1 MAGIVGTITNLSDF
15 LSKTQVCLSVKPN
28 DPQQQIICLEADRKY
43 SIPAFQR
50 EVRWDDNNLKML
62 LYDLSRSSKFLGN
75 IILTIK
81 SDHTCEIIDGQQ
93 RTTVLMLIVSC
104 IKKKFGTKIST
115 PDLCPLR
122 NEGFTG
128 FQTLLEKAFDQ
139 EAITSDDWNAIL
151 KSDDYHQLP
160 RIQKLWN
167 TISSSELLADR
178 HKAQGLLDNL
188 CKSEF
193 NIIASYSN
201 DVNTSIQYFLDVNLK
216 GIRLDTEDIFKG
228 YLFSQDSRELTRSLW
243 QKNKRDVLR
252 LNGVTQSSEEKR
264 YPLMKLY
271 EHFFYCD
278 LYLPREGDCE
288 YSTLKFG
295 ENFCL
300 TSGFESGSTKYYEGS
315 HLIEAIRD
323 RDYLQNVLSRLN
335 KCVEIMTDIIESEG
349 PSTPFKDK
357 FICAKK
363 VDSIDIQNCHSML
376 KKILMEK
383 EVIPKILALKYNLID
398 ELYTPCLKWAERFDR
413 GVGYFTTGWLT
424 YNVAGLSDFASR
436 GGKMRLITS
445 PILSTEDTDAI
456 IGAENQDGSAFLRLE
471 AALLENV
478 EILKQE
484 MEADII
490 NAFSWMLYDGIID
503 MRFAIPCEKL
513 EEGDFHDKFGIFYKG
528 NDALSFSGSIND
540 SKHGFQNYESIKVFK
555 TWAGTQ
561 EYVDADTARFEK
573 IWNRKD
579 RNLKIFTI
587 PQAVKNKIF
596 ELRSPDR
603 PYSLPAGSSKWVH
616 QDIAVKTFLEKE
628 HGILA
633 MATGTGKTVT
643 AMKIIN
649 KLFDSGE
656 IRRVVI
662 TMYGNDLLDQ
672 WAIQIRENYKNKQ
685 INYHYASQKMMK
697 DFVMHPDDSI
707 LILSRDARNLSK
719 LLDLFDRLPG
729 DYRNDTLFV
738 FDEVHGAAS
747 NTFASRLGEYVLR

>member
-1 MAGIVGTITNLSDF
+1 MDYPKV
-15 LSKTQVCLSVKPN
+15 KVCL
-28 DPQQQIICLEADRKY
+28 D
-43 SIPAFQR
+43 
-50 EVRWDDNNLKML
+50 
-62 LYDLSRSSKFLGN
+62 
-75 IILTIK
+75 
-81 SDHTCEIIDGQQ
+81 
-93 RTTVLMLIVSC
+93 
-104 IKKKFGTKIST
+104 
-115 PDLCPLR
+115 
-122 NEGFTG
+122 
-128 FQTLLEKAFDQ
+128 
-139 EAITSDDWNAIL
+139 TS
-151 KSDDYHQLP
+151 
-160 RIQKLWN
+160 
-167 TISSSELLADR
+167 
-178 HKAQGLLDNL
+178 
-188 CKSEF
+188 
-193 NIIASYSN
+193 
-201 DVNTSIQYFLDVNLK
+201 
-216 GIRLDTEDIFKG
+216 ED
-228 YLFSQDSRELTRSLW
+228 
-243 QKNKRDVLR
+243 
-252 LNGVTQSSEEKR
+252 
-264 YPLMKLY
+264 
-271 EHFFYCD
+271 
-278 LYLPREGDCE
+278 
-288 YSTLKFG
+288 
-295 ENFCL
+295 
-300 TSGFESGSTKYYEGS
+300 
-315 HLIEAIRD
+315 
-323 RDYLQNVLSRLN
+323 
-335 KCVEIMTDIIESEG
+335 
-349 PSTPFKDK
+349 
-357 FICAKK
+357 
-363 VDSIDIQNCHSML
+363 
-376 KKILMEK
+376 
-383 EVIPKILALKYNLID
+383 NLID

-490 NAFSWMLYDGIID
+490 NTFSWMLYDGIID

-513 EEGDFHDKFGIFYKG
+513 EEGDFHDKFGIFCKG

-579 RNLKIFTI
+579 RNLKMFTI

-672 WAIQIRENYKNKQ
+672 WAIQSRENYKNKQ

-738 FDEVHGAAS
+738 FDEVHGAGS
-747 NTFASRLGEYVLR
+747 NTFVENLSGRLSPYRYRLGLSATPEREYDEAGNDFLLNEIGEVIFEFTLQDAIQKGILCEFNYIPLPYVLSDEEKLKKRKIIAAFNAKKESGEPVDEKDMFTQLALVNKTAVNKLEEFESLISQRPELLQKCIIFVQTMEYGAKLQEILVRYSDKYHTYYADDEKINLENFAAGKIDCLLTCKKVSEGIDISSVTNIILFSSDRSKLVTTQRIGRALRLDKNNPEKKATVVDFVIEDSEENDNNADAARAEWLTELSKTRRCEYEK

>member
-1 MAGIVGTITNLSDF
+1 MDYPKV
-15 LSKTQVCLSVKPN
+15 KVCL
-28 DPQQQIICLEADRKY
+28 D
-43 SIPAFQR
+43 
-50 EVRWDDNNLKML
+50 
-62 LYDLSRSSKFLGN
+62 
-75 IILTIK
+75 
-81 SDHTCEIIDGQQ
+81 
-93 RTTVLMLIVSC
+93 
-104 IKKKFGTKIST
+104 
-115 PDLCPLR
+115 
-122 NEGFTG
+122 
-128 FQTLLEKAFDQ
+128 
-139 EAITSDDWNAIL
+139 TS
-151 KSDDYHQLP
+151 
-160 RIQKLWN
+160 
-167 TISSSELLADR
+167 
-178 HKAQGLLDNL
+178 
-188 CKSEF
+188 
-193 NIIASYSN
+193 
-201 DVNTSIQYFLDVNLK
+201 
-216 GIRLDTEDIFKG
+216 ED
-228 YLFSQDSRELTRSLW
+228 
-243 QKNKRDVLR
+243 
-252 LNGVTQSSEEKR
+252 
-264 YPLMKLY
+264 
-271 EHFFYCD
+271 
-278 LYLPREGDCE
+278 
-288 YSTLKFG
+288 
-295 ENFCL
+295 
-300 TSGFESGSTKYYEGS
+300 
-315 HLIEAIRD
+315 
-323 RDYLQNVLSRLN
+323 
-335 KCVEIMTDIIESEG
+335 
-349 PSTPFKDK
+349 
-357 FICAKK
+357 
-363 VDSIDIQNCHSML
+363 
-376 KKILMEK
+376 
-383 EVIPKILALKYNLID
+383 NLID

-436 GGKMRLITS
+436 GGKIRLITS

-579 RNLKIFTI
+579 RNLKMFTI

-596 ELRSPDR
+596 ELRTPDR

-643 AMKIIN
+643 ATKIIN

-707 LILSRDARNLSK
+707 LILSRDSRNLSK

-738 FDEVHGAAS
+738 FDEVHGAGS
-747 NTFASRLGEYVLR
+747 NTFVENLSGRLSPYRYRLGLSATPEREYDEAGNDFLLNEIGEVIFEFTLQDAIQKGILCEFNYISLPYVLTEEEKLKKRKIIAAFNAKKESGEPVDEKDMFTQLALVNKTAVNKLEEFESLISQRPELLQKCIIFVQTMEYGAKLQEILVRYSDKYHTYYADDEKINLENFAAGKIDCLLTCKKVSEGIDISSVTNIILFSSDRSRLVTTQRIGRALRLDKNNPEKKATVVDFVIEDSEENDNNADAARAEWLTELSQTRRCEHEK

>member
-1 MAGIVGTITNLSDF
+1 MDYPKV
-15 LSKTQVCLSVKPN
+15 KVCL
-28 DPQQQIICLEADRKY
+28 D
-43 SIPAFQR
+43 
-50 EVRWDDNNLKML
+50 
-62 LYDLSRSSKFLGN
+62 
-75 IILTIK
+75 
-81 SDHTCEIIDGQQ
+81 
-93 RTTVLMLIVSC
+93 
-104 IKKKFGTKIST
+104 
-115 PDLCPLR
+115 
-122 NEGFTG
+122 
-128 FQTLLEKAFDQ
+128 
-139 EAITSDDWNAIL
+139 TS
-151 KSDDYHQLP
+151 
-160 RIQKLWN
+160 
-167 TISSSELLADR
+167 
-178 HKAQGLLDNL
+178 
-188 CKSEF
+188 
-193 NIIASYSN
+193 
-201 DVNTSIQYFLDVNLK
+201 
-216 GIRLDTEDIFKG
+216 ED
-228 YLFSQDSRELTRSLW
+228 
-243 QKNKRDVLR
+243 
-252 LNGVTQSSEEKR
+252 
-264 YPLMKLY
+264 
-271 EHFFYCD
+271 
-278 LYLPREGDCE
+278 
-288 YSTLKFG
+288 
-295 ENFCL
+295 
-300 TSGFESGSTKYYEGS
+300 
-315 HLIEAIRD
+315 
-323 RDYLQNVLSRLN
+323 
-335 KCVEIMTDIIESEG
+335 
-349 PSTPFKDK
+349 
-357 FICAKK
+357 
-363 VDSIDIQNCHSML
+363 
-376 KKILMEK
+376 
-383 EVIPKILALKYNLID
+383 NLID
-398 ELYTPCLKWAERFDR
+398 ELYMPCLKWAERFDR

-490 NAFSWMLYDGIID
+490 NTFSWMLYDGIID

-579 RNLKIFTI
+579 RNLKMFTI

-738 FDEVHGAAS
+738 FDEVHGAGS
-747 NTFASRLGEYVLR
+747 NTFVENLSGRLSPYRYRLGLSATPEREYDEAGNDFLLNEIGEVIFEFTLQDAIQKGILCEFNYIPLPYVLSDEEKLKKRKIIAAFNAKKESGEPVDEKDMFTQLALVNKTAVNKLEEFESLISQRPELLQKCIIFVQTMEYGAKLQEILVRYSDKYHTYYADDEKINLENFAAEKIDCLLTCKKVSEGIDISSVTNIILFSSDRSRLVTTQRIGRALRLDKNNPEKKATVVDFVIEDSEENDNNADADRAEWLTELSQTRRCEHEK

>member
-1 MAGIVGTITNLSDF
+1 MDYPKV
-15 LSKTQVCLSVKPN
+15 KVCL
-28 DPQQQIICLEADRKY
+28 D
-43 SIPAFQR
+43 
-50 EVRWDDNNLKML
+50 
-62 LYDLSRSSKFLGN
+62 
-75 IILTIK
+75 
-81 SDHTCEIIDGQQ
+81 
-93 RTTVLMLIVSC
+93 
-104 IKKKFGTKIST
+104 
-115 PDLCPLR
+115 
-122 NEGFTG
+122 
-128 FQTLLEKAFDQ
+128 
-139 EAITSDDWNAIL
+139 TS
-151 KSDDYHQLP
+151 
-160 RIQKLWN
+160 
-167 TISSSELLADR
+167 
-178 HKAQGLLDNL
+178 
-188 CKSEF
+188 
-193 NIIASYSN
+193 
-201 DVNTSIQYFLDVNLK
+201 
-216 GIRLDTEDIFKG
+216 ED
-228 YLFSQDSRELTRSLW
+228 
-243 QKNKRDVLR
+243 
-252 LNGVTQSSEEKR
+252 
-264 YPLMKLY
+264 
-271 EHFFYCD
+271 
-278 LYLPREGDCE
+278 
-288 YSTLKFG
+288 
-295 ENFCL
+295 
-300 TSGFESGSTKYYEGS
+300 
-315 HLIEAIRD
+315 
-323 RDYLQNVLSRLN
+323 
-335 KCVEIMTDIIESEG
+335 
-349 PSTPFKDK
+349 
-357 FICAKK
+357 
-363 VDSIDIQNCHSML
+363 
-376 KKILMEK
+376 
-383 EVIPKILALKYNLID
+383 NLID

-490 NAFSWMLYDGIID
+490 NTFSWMLYDGIID

-579 RNLKIFTI
+579 RNLKMFTI

-603 PYSLPAGSSKWVH
+603 PYSLPTGSSKWVH

-662 TMYGNDLLDQ
+662 TMHGNDLLDQ

-719 LLDLFDRLPG
+719 LLDLFDRFPG

-738 FDEVHGAAS
+738 FDEVHGAGS
-747 NTFASRLGEYVLR
+747 NTFVENLSGRLSPYRYRLGLSATPEREYDEAGNDFLLNEIGEVIFEFTLQDAIKKGILCEFNYIPLPYVLTEEEKLKKRKIIAAFNAKKEGGEPVDEKDMFTQLALVNKTAVNKLEEFENLISQRPELLQKCIIFVQTMEYGAKLQEILVRYSDKYHTYYADDEKINLENFAAGKIDCLLTCKKISEGIDISSVTNIILFSSDRSRLVTTQRIGRALRLDKNNPEKKATVVDFVIEDSEENDNNADAARAEWLTELSQTRRCEHEK

>member
-1 MAGIVGTITNLSDF
+1 MDYPKV
-15 LSKTQVCLSVKPN
+15 KVCL
-28 DPQQQIICLEADRKY
+28 D
-43 SIPAFQR
+43 
-50 EVRWDDNNLKML
+50 
-62 LYDLSRSSKFLGN
+62 
-75 IILTIK
+75 
-81 SDHTCEIIDGQQ
+81 
-93 RTTVLMLIVSC
+93 
-104 IKKKFGTKIST
+104 
-115 PDLCPLR
+115 
-122 NEGFTG
+122 
-128 FQTLLEKAFDQ
+128 
-139 EAITSDDWNAIL
+139 TS
-151 KSDDYHQLP
+151 
-160 RIQKLWN
+160 
-167 TISSSELLADR
+167 
-178 HKAQGLLDNL
+178 
-188 CKSEF
+188 
-193 NIIASYSN
+193 
-201 DVNTSIQYFLDVNLK
+201 
-216 GIRLDTEDIFKG
+216 ED
-228 YLFSQDSRELTRSLW
+228 
-243 QKNKRDVLR
+243 
-252 LNGVTQSSEEKR
+252 
-264 YPLMKLY
+264 
-271 EHFFYCD
+271 
-278 LYLPREGDCE
+278 
-288 YSTLKFG
+288 
-295 ENFCL
+295 
-300 TSGFESGSTKYYEGS
+300 
-315 HLIEAIRD
+315 
-323 RDYLQNVLSRLN
+323 
-335 KCVEIMTDIIESEG
+335 
-349 PSTPFKDK
+349 
-357 FICAKK
+357 
-363 VDSIDIQNCHSML
+363 
-376 KKILMEK
+376 
-383 EVIPKILALKYNLID
+383 NLID

-456 IGAENQDGSAFLRLE
+456 IGAENQDGGAFLRLE

-579 RNLKIFTI
+579 RNLKMFTI

-738 FDEVHGAAS
+738 FDEVHGAGS
-747 NTFASRLGEYVLR
+747 NTFVENLSGRLSPYRYRLGLSATPEREYDEAGNDFLLNEIGEVIFEFTLQDAIQKGILCEFNYIPLPYVLSDEEKLKKRKIIAAFNAKKESGEPVDEKDMFTQLALVNKTAVNKLEEFESLISQRPELLQKCIIFVQTMGYGAKLQEILVRYSDKYHTYYADDEKINLENFAAGKIDCLLTCKKVSEGIDISSVTNIILFSSDRSRLVTTQRIGRALRLDKNNPEKKATVVDFVIEDSEENDNNADADRAEWLTELSQTRRCEHEK

>member
-1 MAGIVGTITNLSDF
+1 MDYPKV
-15 LSKTQVCLSVKPN
+15 KVCL
-28 DPQQQIICLEADRKY
+28 D
-43 SIPAFQR
+43 
-50 EVRWDDNNLKML
+50 
-62 LYDLSRSSKFLGN
+62 
-75 IILTIK
+75 
-81 SDHTCEIIDGQQ
+81 
-93 RTTVLMLIVSC
+93 
-104 IKKKFGTKIST
+104 
-115 PDLCPLR
+115 
-122 NEGFTG
+122 
-128 FQTLLEKAFDQ
+128 
-139 EAITSDDWNAIL
+139 TS
-151 KSDDYHQLP
+151 
-160 RIQKLWN
+160 
-167 TISSSELLADR
+167 
-178 HKAQGLLDNL
+178 
-188 CKSEF
+188 
-193 NIIASYSN
+193 
-201 DVNTSIQYFLDVNLK
+201 
-216 GIRLDTEDIFKG
+216 ED
-228 YLFSQDSRELTRSLW
+228 S
-243 QKNKRDVLR
+243 
-252 LNGVTQSSEEKR
+252 
-264 YPLMKLY
+264 
-271 EHFFYCD
+271 
-278 LYLPREGDCE
+278 
-288 YSTLKFG
+288 
-295 ENFCL
+295 
-300 TSGFESGSTKYYEGS
+300 
-315 HLIEAIRD
+315 
-323 RDYLQNVLSRLN
+323 
-335 KCVEIMTDIIESEG
+335 
-349 PSTPFKDK
+349 
-357 FICAKK
+357 
-363 VDSIDIQNCHSML
+363 
-376 KKILMEK
+376 
-383 EVIPKILALKYNLID
+383 LID

-471 AALLENV
+471 AALLENF

-579 RNLKIFTI
+579 RNLKMFTI

-738 FDEVHGAAS
+738 FDEVHGAGS
-747 NTFASRLGEYVLR
+747 NTFVENLSGRLSPYRYRLGLSATPEREYDEAGNDFLLNEIGEVIFEFTLQDAIQKGILCEFNYIPLPYVLSDEEKLKKRKIIAAFNTKKESGEPVDEKDMFTQLALVNKTAVNKLEEFESLISQRPELLQKCIIFVQTMEYGAKLQEILVRYSDKYHTYYADDEKINLENFAAGKIDCLLTCKKVSEGIDISSVTNIILFSSDRSRLVTTQRIGRALRLDKNNPEKKATVVDFVIEDSEENDNNADADRAEWLTDLSQTRRCEHEK

>member
-1 MAGIVGTITNLSDF
+1 MDYPKV
-15 LSKTQVCLSVKPN
+15 KVCL
-28 DPQQQIICLEADRKY
+28 D
-43 SIPAFQR
+43 
-50 EVRWDDNNLKML
+50 
-62 LYDLSRSSKFLGN
+62 
-75 IILTIK
+75 
-81 SDHTCEIIDGQQ
+81 
-93 RTTVLMLIVSC
+93 
-104 IKKKFGTKIST
+104 
-115 PDLCPLR
+115 
-122 NEGFTG
+122 
-128 FQTLLEKAFDQ
+128 
-139 EAITSDDWNAIL
+139 TS
-151 KSDDYHQLP
+151 
-160 RIQKLWN
+160 
-167 TISSSELLADR
+167 
-178 HKAQGLLDNL
+178 
-188 CKSEF
+188 
-193 NIIASYSN
+193 
-201 DVNTSIQYFLDVNLK
+201 
-216 GIRLDTEDIFKG
+216 ED
-228 YLFSQDSRELTRSLW
+228 
-243 QKNKRDVLR
+243 
-252 LNGVTQSSEEKR
+252 
-264 YPLMKLY
+264 
-271 EHFFYCD
+271 
-278 LYLPREGDCE
+278 
-288 YSTLKFG
+288 
-295 ENFCL
+295 
-300 TSGFESGSTKYYEGS
+300 
-315 HLIEAIRD
+315 
-323 RDYLQNVLSRLN
+323 
-335 KCVEIMTDIIESEG
+335 
-349 PSTPFKDK
+349 
-357 FICAKK
+357 
-363 VDSIDIQNCHSML
+363 
-376 KKILMEK
+376 
-383 EVIPKILALKYNLID
+383 NLID

-490 NAFSWMLYDGIID
+490 NTFSWMLYDGIID

-579 RNLKIFTI
+579 RNLKMFTI

-738 FDEVHGAAS
+738 FDEVHGAGS
-747 NTFASRLGEYVLR
+747 NTFVENLSGRLSPYRYRLGLSATPEREYDEAGNDFLLNEIGEVIFEFTLQDAIQKGILCEFNYIPLPYVLSDEEKLKKRKIIAAFNAKKESGEPVDEKDMFTQLALVNKTAVNKLEEFESLISQRPELLQKCIIFVQTMEYGAKLQEILVRYSDKYHTYYADDEKINLENFAAGKIDCLLTCKKVSEGIDISSVTNIILFSSDRSRLVTTQRIGRALRLDKNTPEKKATVVDFVIEDSEENDNNADADRAEWLTELSQTRRCEHEK

>member
-1 MAGIVGTITNLSDF
+1 MDYPKV
-15 LSKTQVCLSVKPN
+15 KVCL
-28 DPQQQIICLEADRKY
+28 D
-43 SIPAFQR
+43 
-50 EVRWDDNNLKML
+50 
-62 LYDLSRSSKFLGN
+62 
-75 IILTIK
+75 
-81 SDHTCEIIDGQQ
+81 
-93 RTTVLMLIVSC
+93 
-104 IKKKFGTKIST
+104 
-115 PDLCPLR
+115 
-122 NEGFTG
+122 
-128 FQTLLEKAFDQ
+128 
-139 EAITSDDWNAIL
+139 TS
-151 KSDDYHQLP
+151 
-160 RIQKLWN
+160 
-167 TISSSELLADR
+167 
-178 HKAQGLLDNL
+178 
-188 CKSEF
+188 
-193 NIIASYSN
+193 
-201 DVNTSIQYFLDVNLK
+201 
-216 GIRLDTEDIFKG
+216 ED
-228 YLFSQDSRELTRSLW
+228 
-243 QKNKRDVLR
+243 
-252 LNGVTQSSEEKR
+252 
-264 YPLMKLY
+264 
-271 EHFFYCD
+271 
-278 LYLPREGDCE
+278 
-288 YSTLKFG
+288 
-295 ENFCL
+295 
-300 TSGFESGSTKYYEGS
+300 
-315 HLIEAIRD
+315 
-323 RDYLQNVLSRLN
+323 
-335 KCVEIMTDIIESEG
+335 
-349 PSTPFKDK
+349 
-357 FICAKK
+357 
-363 VDSIDIQNCHSML
+363 
-376 KKILMEK
+376 
-383 EVIPKILALKYNLID
+383 NLID

-490 NAFSWMLYDGIID
+490 NTFSWMLYDGIID

-738 FDEVHGAAS
+738 FDEVHGAGS
-747 NTFASRLGEYVLR
+747 NTFVENLSGRLSPYRYRLGLSATPEREYDEAGNDFLLNEIGEVIFEFTLQDAIQKGILCEFNYIPLPYVLSDEEKLKKRKIIAAFNAKKESGEPVDEKDMFTQLALVNKTAVNKLEEFESLISQRPELLQKCIIFVQTMEYGAKLQEILVRYSDKYHTYYADDEINLENFAAGKIDCLLTCKKVSEGIDISSVTNNFYTPPELSAQKQEIEECHRALSEALGKPERRLVLRIIDAKDRIAEDTAIDSFITGFELAWELSMELNYYENERSVSCRTAMELRARFTSKEEEK

>member
-1 MAGIVGTITNLSDF
+1 MDYPKV
-15 LSKTQVCLSVKPN
+15 KVCL
-28 DPQQQIICLEADRKY
+28 D
-43 SIPAFQR
+43 
-50 EVRWDDNNLKML
+50 
-62 LYDLSRSSKFLGN
+62 
-75 IILTIK
+75 
-81 SDHTCEIIDGQQ
+81 
-93 RTTVLMLIVSC
+93 
-104 IKKKFGTKIST
+104 
-115 PDLCPLR
+115 
-122 NEGFTG
+122 
-128 FQTLLEKAFDQ
+128 
-139 EAITSDDWNAIL
+139 TS
-151 KSDDYHQLP
+151 
-160 RIQKLWN
+160 
-167 TISSSELLADR
+167 
-178 HKAQGLLDNL
+178 
-188 CKSEF
+188 
-193 NIIASYSN
+193 
-201 DVNTSIQYFLDVNLK
+201 
-216 GIRLDTEDIFKG
+216 ED
-228 YLFSQDSRELTRSLW
+228 
-243 QKNKRDVLR
+243 
-252 LNGVTQSSEEKR
+252 
-264 YPLMKLY
+264 
-271 EHFFYCD
+271 
-278 LYLPREGDCE
+278 
-288 YSTLKFG
+288 
-295 ENFCL
+295 
-300 TSGFESGSTKYYEGS
+300 
-315 HLIEAIRD
+315 
-323 RDYLQNVLSRLN
+323 
-335 KCVEIMTDIIESEG
+335 
-349 PSTPFKDK
+349 
-357 FICAKK
+357 
-363 VDSIDIQNCHSML
+363 
-376 KKILMEK
+376 
-383 EVIPKILALKYNLID
+383 NLID

-413 GVGYFTTGWLT
+413 CVGYFTTGWLT

-738 FDEVHGAAS
+738 FDEVHGAGS
-747 NTFASRLGEYVLR
+747 NTFVENLSGRLSPYRYRLGLSATPEREYDEAGNDFLLNEIGEVIFEFTLQDAIQKGILCEFNYIPLPYVLSDEEKLKKRKIIAAFNAKKESGEPVDEKDMFTQLALVNKTAVNKLEEFESLISQRPELLQKCIIFVQTMEYGAKLQEILVRYSDKYHTYYADDEKINLENFAAGKIDCLLTCKKVSEGIDISSVTNIILFSSDRSRLVTTQRIGRALRLDKNNPEKKATVVDFVIEDSEENDNNADADRAEWLTDLSQTRRCEHEK

>member
-1 MAGIVGTITNLSDF
+1 MDYPKV
-15 LSKTQVCLSVKPN
+15 KVCL
-28 DPQQQIICLEADRKY
+28 D
-43 SIPAFQR
+43 
-50 EVRWDDNNLKML
+50 
-62 LYDLSRSSKFLGN
+62 
-75 IILTIK
+75 
-81 SDHTCEIIDGQQ
+81 
-93 RTTVLMLIVSC
+93 
-104 IKKKFGTKIST
+104 
-115 PDLCPLR
+115 
-122 NEGFTG
+122 
-128 FQTLLEKAFDQ
+128 
-139 EAITSDDWNAIL
+139 TS
-151 KSDDYHQLP
+151 
-160 RIQKLWN
+160 
-167 TISSSELLADR
+167 
-178 HKAQGLLDNL
+178 
-188 CKSEF
+188 
-193 NIIASYSN
+193 
-201 DVNTSIQYFLDVNLK
+201 
-216 GIRLDTEDIFKG
+216 ED
-228 YLFSQDSRELTRSLW
+228 
-243 QKNKRDVLR
+243 
-252 LNGVTQSSEEKR
+252 
-264 YPLMKLY
+264 
-271 EHFFYCD
+271 
-278 LYLPREGDCE
+278 
-288 YSTLKFG
+288 
-295 ENFCL
+295 
-300 TSGFESGSTKYYEGS
+300 
-315 HLIEAIRD
+315 
-323 RDYLQNVLSRLN
+323 
-335 KCVEIMTDIIESEG
+335 
-349 PSTPFKDK
+349 
-357 FICAKK
+357 
-363 VDSIDIQNCHSML
+363 
-376 KKILMEK
+376 
-383 EVIPKILALKYNLID
+383 NLID

-490 NAFSWMLYDGIID
+490 NTFSWMLYDGIID

-579 RNLKIFTI
+579 RNLIMFTI

-738 FDEVHGAAS
+738 FDEVHGAGS
-747 NTFASRLGEYVLR
+747 NTFVENLSGRLSPYRYRLGLSATPEREYDEAGNDFLLNEIGEVIFEFTLQDAIQKGILCEFNYIPLPYVLSDEEKLKKRKIIAAFNAKKESGEPVDEKDMFTQLALVNKTAVNKLEEFESLISQRPELLQKCIIFVQTMEYGAKLQEILVRYSDKYHTYYADDEKINLENFAAGKIDCLLTCKKVSEGIDISSVTNIILFSSDRSRLVTTQRIGRALRLDKNNPEKKATVVDFVIEDSEENDNNADADRAEWLTELSQTRRCEHEK

>member
-1 MAGIVGTITNLSDF
+1 MDYPKV
-15 LSKTQVCLSVKPN
+15 KVCL
-28 DPQQQIICLEADRKY
+28 D
-43 SIPAFQR
+43 
-50 EVRWDDNNLKML
+50 
-62 LYDLSRSSKFLGN
+62 
-75 IILTIK
+75 
-81 SDHTCEIIDGQQ
+81 
-93 RTTVLMLIVSC
+93 
-104 IKKKFGTKIST
+104 
-115 PDLCPLR
+115 
-122 NEGFTG
+122 
-128 FQTLLEKAFDQ
+128 
-139 EAITSDDWNAIL
+139 TS
-151 KSDDYHQLP
+151 
-160 RIQKLWN
+160 
-167 TISSSELLADR
+167 
-178 HKAQGLLDNL
+178 
-188 CKSEF
+188 
-193 NIIASYSN
+193 
-201 DVNTSIQYFLDVNLK
+201 
-216 GIRLDTEDIFKG
+216 ED
-228 YLFSQDSRELTRSLW
+228 
-243 QKNKRDVLR
+243 
-252 LNGVTQSSEEKR
+252 
-264 YPLMKLY
+264 
-271 EHFFYCD
+271 
-278 LYLPREGDCE
+278 
-288 YSTLKFG
+288 
-295 ENFCL
+295 
-300 TSGFESGSTKYYEGS
+300 
-315 HLIEAIRD
+315 
-323 RDYLQNVLSRLN
+323 
-335 KCVEIMTDIIESEG
+335 
-349 PSTPFKDK
+349 
-357 FICAKK
+357 
-363 VDSIDIQNCHSML
+363 
-376 KKILMEK
+376 
-383 EVIPKILALKYNLID
+383 NLID

-490 NAFSWMLYDGIID
+490 NTFSWMLYDGIID

-528 NDALSFSGSIND
+528 NDALSFSDSIND

-579 RNLKIFTI
+579 RNLKMFTI

-738 FDEVHGAAS
+738 FDEVHGAGS
-747 NTFASRLGEYVLR
+747 NTFVENLSGRLSPYRYRLGLSATPEREYDEAGNDFLLNEIGEVIFEFTLQDAIQKGILCEFNYIPLPYVLSDEEKLKKRKIIAAFNAKKESGEPVDEKDMFTQLALVNKTAVNKLEEFESLISQRPELLQKCIIFVQTMEYGAKLQEILVRYSDKYHTYYADDEKINLENFAAGKIDCLLTCKKVSEGIDISSVTNIILFSSDRSRLVTTQRIGRALRLDKNNPEKKATVVDFVIEDSEENDNNADADRAEWLTDLSQTRRCEHEK

>member
-1 MAGIVGTITNLSDF
+1 MDYPKV
-15 LSKTQVCLSVKPN
+15 KVCL
-28 DPQQQIICLEADRKY
+28 D
-43 SIPAFQR
+43 
-50 EVRWDDNNLKML
+50 
-62 LYDLSRSSKFLGN
+62 
-75 IILTIK
+75 
-81 SDHTCEIIDGQQ
+81 
-93 RTTVLMLIVSC
+93 
-104 IKKKFGTKIST
+104 
-115 PDLCPLR
+115 
-122 NEGFTG
+122 
-128 FQTLLEKAFDQ
+128 
-139 EAITSDDWNAIL
+139 TS
-151 KSDDYHQLP
+151 
-160 RIQKLWN
+160 
-167 TISSSELLADR
+167 
-178 HKAQGLLDNL
+178 
-188 CKSEF
+188 
-193 NIIASYSN
+193 
-201 DVNTSIQYFLDVNLK
+201 
-216 GIRLDTEDIFKG
+216 ED
-228 YLFSQDSRELTRSLW
+228 
-243 QKNKRDVLR
+243 
-252 LNGVTQSSEEKR
+252 
-264 YPLMKLY
+264 
-271 EHFFYCD
+271 
-278 LYLPREGDCE
+278 
-288 YSTLKFG
+288 
-295 ENFCL
+295 
-300 TSGFESGSTKYYEGS
+300 
-315 HLIEAIRD
+315 
-323 RDYLQNVLSRLN
+323 
-335 KCVEIMTDIIESEG
+335 
-349 PSTPFKDK
+349 
-357 FICAKK
+357 
-363 VDSIDIQNCHSML
+363 
-376 KKILMEK
+376 
-383 EVIPKILALKYNLID
+383 NLID
-398 ELYTPCLKWAERFDR
+398 ELYTLCLKWAERFDR

-490 NAFSWMLYDGIID
+490 NTFSWMLYDGIID

-513 EEGDFHDKFGIFYKG
+513 EEGDFHDKFGIFCKG

-579 RNLKIFTI
+579 RNLKMFTI

-738 FDEVHGAAS
+738 FDEVHGAGS
-747 NTFASRLGEYVLR
+747 NTFVENLSGRLSPYRYRLGLSATPEREYDEAGNDFLLNEIGEVIFEFTLQDAIQKGILCEFNYIPLPYVLSDEEKLKKRKIIAAFNAKKESGEPVDEKDMFTQLALVNKTAVNKLEEFESLISQRPELLQKCIIFVQTMEYGAKLQEILVRYSDKYHTYYADDEKINLENFAAGKIDCLLTCKKVSEGIDISSVTNIILFSSDRSKLVTTQRIGRALRLDKNNPEKKATVVDFVIEDSEENDNNADAARAEWLTELSKTRRCEYEK

>member
-1 MAGIVGTITNLSDF
+1 MDYPKV
-15 LSKTQVCLSVKPN
+15 KVCL
-28 DPQQQIICLEADRKY
+28 D
-43 SIPAFQR
+43 
-50 EVRWDDNNLKML
+50 
-62 LYDLSRSSKFLGN
+62 
-75 IILTIK
+75 
-81 SDHTCEIIDGQQ
+81 
-93 RTTVLMLIVSC
+93 
-104 IKKKFGTKIST
+104 
-115 PDLCPLR
+115 
-122 NEGFTG
+122 
-128 FQTLLEKAFDQ
+128 
-139 EAITSDDWNAIL
+139 TS
-151 KSDDYHQLP
+151 
-160 RIQKLWN
+160 
-167 TISSSELLADR
+167 
-178 HKAQGLLDNL
+178 
-188 CKSEF
+188 
-193 NIIASYSN
+193 
-201 DVNTSIQYFLDVNLK
+201 
-216 GIRLDTEDIFKG
+216 ED
-228 YLFSQDSRELTRSLW
+228 
-243 QKNKRDVLR
+243 
-252 LNGVTQSSEEKR
+252 
-264 YPLMKLY
+264 
-271 EHFFYCD
+271 
-278 LYLPREGDCE
+278 
-288 YSTLKFG
+288 
-295 ENFCL
+295 
-300 TSGFESGSTKYYEGS
+300 
-315 HLIEAIRD
+315 
-323 RDYLQNVLSRLN
+323 
-335 KCVEIMTDIIESEG
+335 
-349 PSTPFKDK
+349 
-357 FICAKK
+357 
-363 VDSIDIQNCHSML
+363 
-376 KKILMEK
+376 
-383 EVIPKILALKYNLID
+383 NLID

-490 NAFSWMLYDGIID
+490 NTFSWMLYDGIID

-579 RNLKIFTI
+579 RNLKMFTI

-738 FDEVHGAAS
+738 FDEVHGAGS
-747 NTFASRLGEYVLR
+747 NTFVENLSGRLSPYRYRLGLSATPEREYDEAGNDFLLNEIGEVIFEFTLQDAIQKGILCEFNYIPLPYVLSDEEKLKKRKIIAAFNAKKESGEPVDEKDMFTQLALVNKTAVNKLEEFESLISQRPELLQKCIIFVQTMEYGAKLQEILVRYSDKYHTYYADDEKINLENFAAGKIDCLLTCKKVSEGIDISSVTNIILFSSDRSRLVTTQRIGRALRLDKNNPEKKATVVDFVIEDSEENDNNADAARAEWLTELSQTRRCEHEK

>member
-1 MAGIVGTITNLSDF
+1 
-15 LSKTQVCLSVKPN
+15 
-28 DPQQQIICLEADRKY
+28 
-43 SIPAFQR
+43 
-50 EVRWDDNNLKML
+50 
-62 LYDLSRSSKFLGN
+62 
-75 IILTIK
+75 
-81 SDHTCEIIDGQQ
+81 
-93 RTTVLMLIVSC
+93 
-104 IKKKFGTKIST
+104 
-115 PDLCPLR
+115 
-122 NEGFTG
+122 
-128 FQTLLEKAFDQ
+128 
-139 EAITSDDWNAIL
+139 
-151 KSDDYHQLP
+151 
-160 RIQKLWN
+160 
-167 TISSSELLADR
+167 
-178 HKAQGLLDNL
+178 
-188 CKSEF
+188 
-193 NIIASYSN
+193 
-201 DVNTSIQYFLDVNLK
+201 
-216 GIRLDTEDIFKG
+216 
-228 YLFSQDSRELTRSLW
+228 
-243 QKNKRDVLR
+243 
-252 LNGVTQSSEEKR
+252 
-264 YPLMKLY
+264 
-271 EHFFYCD
+271 
-278 LYLPREGDCE
+278 
-288 YSTLKFG
+288 
-295 ENFCL
+295 
-300 TSGFESGSTKYYEGS
+300 
-315 HLIEAIRD
+315 
-323 RDYLQNVLSRLN
+323 
-335 KCVEIMTDIIESEG
+335 
-349 PSTPFKDK
+349 
-357 FICAKK
+357 
-363 VDSIDIQNCHSML
+363 
-376 KKILMEK
+376 
-383 EVIPKILALKYNLID
+383 
-398 ELYTPCLKWAERFDR
+398 
-413 GVGYFTTGWLT
+413 
-424 YNVAGLSDFASR
+424 
-436 GGKMRLITS
+436 MRLITS

-490 NAFSWMLYDGIID
+490 NTFSWMLYDGIID

-579 RNLKIFTI
+579 RNLKMFTI

-738 FDEVHGAAS
+738 FDEVHGAGS
-747 NTFASRLGEYVLR
+747 NTFVENLSGRLSPYRYRLGLSATPEREYDEAGNDFLLNEIGEVIFEFTLQDAIQKGILCEFNYIPLPYVLSDEEKLKKRKIIAAFNAKKESGEPVDEKDMFTQLALVNKTAVNKLEEFESLISQRPELLQKCIIFVHTMEYGAKLQEILVRYSDKYHTYYADDEKINLENFAAGKIDCLLTCKKVSEGIDISSATNIILFSSDRSRLVTTQRIGRALRLDKNNPEKKATVVDFVIEDSEENDNNADADRAEWLTDLSQTRRCEHEK